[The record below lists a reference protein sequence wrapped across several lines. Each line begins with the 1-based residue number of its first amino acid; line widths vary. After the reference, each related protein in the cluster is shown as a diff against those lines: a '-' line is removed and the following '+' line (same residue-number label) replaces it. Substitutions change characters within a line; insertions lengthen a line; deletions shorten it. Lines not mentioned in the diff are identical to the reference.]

1 MIDRPALMECGYVQ
15 FGYTL
20 LQCLGVG
27 ASGGSKLINQEA
39 NSAYTTAINQASQEF
54 GDANAV
60 FNDLV
65 KSTAPIVAAGP
76 EQTGFSAQQEAA
88 INANTIDTT
97 AAQYKNAATAVKS
110 DIAGQG
116 GGNIALPSGANIATE
131 EALAEAG
138 AQQTASGLRSNLQ
151 ADYAAGNQNWQFAS
165 KAAEAAPE
173 MFSTANSATQAA
185 TQAGS
190 AASSTAQ
197 AINNAQNSW
206 QQMAIAALG
215 DASSVA
221 SAGLTSMGGS
231 GGSGP
236 TAQSWMPAN
245 AVPGQAYYPGGSG
258 GSGGGS
264 PSAPTGSSGLVGSVP
279 GF

>member
-151 ADYAAGNQNWQFAS
+151 ADYAAGNQNWQFATGALT
-165 KAAEAAPE
+165 KAPGVFSDANTATADTANLGKVALDSQNVINAAP
-173 MFSTANSATQAA
+173 
-185 TQAGS
+185 
-190 AASSTAQ
+190 
-197 AINNAQNSW
+197 SW
-206 QQMAIAALG
+206 QKIGMSALG
-215 DASSVA
+215 
-221 SAGLTSMGGS
+221 AGLNMAAPGLG
-231 GGSGP
+231 
-236 TAQSWMPAN
+236 TAFTA
-245 AVPGQAYYPGGSG
+245 A
-258 GSGGGS
+258 
-264 PSAPTGSSGLVGSVP
+264 TGSSTGGSAIT
-279 GF
+279 GALGSL

>member
-1 MIDRPALMECGYVQ
+1 MCFVSKGLEQTGAAQSSLFNTAVQ
-15 FGYTL
+15 QG
-20 LQCLGVG
+20 
-27 ASGGSKLINQEA
+27 
-39 NSAYTTAINQASQEF
+39 QAEF
-54 GDANAV
+54 GAANTV

-76 EQTGFSAQQEAA
+76 EQTGFSAQQESA

-97 AAQYKNAATAVKS
+97 AAQYKNAATAVKG
-110 DIAGQG
+110 DIAAQG

-206 QQMAIAALG
+206 QQMAVAALG

-221 SAGLTSMGGS
+221 SAGLTSMGGSGGS